1 MSAANHNDALFSS
14 TNPIQPK
21 NGTDQ
26 LISIKD
32 NQRATEIRNLLT
44 LTPSSDW
51 ETEGSPQH
59 LALKWIVDEDPLAVS
74 LESDD
79 EIRERFAA
87 ATLYFATNGPEKWNE
102 SLGFLGNNSICSW
115 NIDGVEE
122 SNGIFCQDGRVNQIN
137 IGKNFVIAC
146 SENSVKS
153 NHSNF
158 LNILCLRKNNEIV
171 YRCTLC
177 S

>member
-1 MSAANHNDALFSS
+1 MSAANNNDALFSS

-26 LISIKD
+26 LVSIND
-32 NQRATEIRNLLT
+32 NKRAEEIRNLLT
-44 LTPSSDW
+44 LTPSSDL

-59 LALKWIVDEDPLAVS
+59 LALKWIVDEDPLAIS

-79 EIRERFAA
+79 AIRERFAA
-87 ATLYFATNGPEKWNE
+87 ATLHFATNGPEKWNE
-102 SLGFLGNNSICSW
+102 SLGFLSNNSICSW
-115 NIDGVEE
+115 NIDSVEE

-137 IGKNFVIAC
+137 VGKNFEIAC
-146 SENSVKS
+146 SKNFVKANRS
-153 NHSNF
+153 NVFTVSC
-158 LNILCLRKNNEIV
+158 LCKNNEIL
-171 YRCTLC
+171 YHCTLC